1 MDITA
6 TANALL
12 PLLGGKENIASA
24 THCATRLRL
33 VLVDDSKVDKEAIG
47 KLDGVKGCFSNA
59 GQIQVI
65 FGTGL
70 VNKVHAEFIK
80 AAGVSEPSKAEAADI
95 AAKKLNPLQRI
106 ARLLSNI
113 FVPIIPAIVASGLL
127 MGLLGMVKTY
137 GWADADSALFVMLN
151 MFSSAAFIILPI
163 LIGFTA
169 AREFGGNPYLG
180 ATLGGIL
187 THPALTNAWGVAGGF
202 HTMNFFGLEIAMIGY
217 QGTVFP
223 VLLTVWFMSLLE
235 KRLRKVIPNALDLI
249 LTPFLT
255 VVISGFVALLF
266 IGPAGRA
273 LGDGISFVLSTLIA
287 HAGWFAGLLFGGL
300 YSAIVITGIHHS
312 FHAVEAGLLG
322 NPNIGVNFLLPIWSM
337 ANIAQG
343 GACLAVYFKTRDAK
357 IKAIAV
363 PSAFSAMLGITE
375 AALVMQAI
383 AQSGAGF
390 SGASAIHLN
399 IFGPHPIVK
408 HGTDAQRER
417 MLVPLIK
424 GETKACFGVT
434 EPDAGLDT
442 TKLKTFARKVPG
454 GYSII
459 AVQDVRRILTADP
472 RNAVLSLKQ
481 VTVSFPA
488 GTTRAQAEPI
498 VGSIQL
504 TRTNRGLLVD
514 GRLRTSLLERCGRCL
529 APVTAGVEVD
539 LREEALPTVDV
550 ESGQATDLSG
560 EDSGLRIDAQH
571 VLDLEPAVREA
582 ISLAEPM
589 NVLCREACLGL
600 CPECGRDLNLEP
612 HRHEREPDPRL
623 APLARLL
630 DRERD

>member
-24 THCATRLRL
+24 AHCATRLRL

-80 AAGVSEPSKAEAADI
+80 AAGVSESSKAEAADI

-137 GWADADSALFVMLN
+137 GWADANSALFIMLD

-202 HTMNFFGLEIAMIGY
+202 HTMNFFGLDIAMIGY

-223 VLLTVWFMSLLE
+223 VLLTVWFMSVLE
-235 KRLRKVIPNALDLI
+235 KRLRRVIPNALDLI

-266 IGPAGRA
+266 IGPAGRRWA
-273 LGDGISFVLSTLIA
+273 TASPSC
-287 HAGWFAGLLFGGL
+287 
-300 YSAIVITGIHHS
+300 SA
-312 FHAVEAGLLG
+312 
-322 NPNIGVNFLLPIWSM
+322 
-337 ANIAQG
+337 
-343 GACLAVYFKTRDAK
+343 R
-357 IKAIAV
+357 
-363 PSAFSAMLGITE
+363 
-375 AALVMQAI
+375 
-383 AQSGAGF
+383 
-390 SGASAIHLN
+390 
-399 IFGPHPIVK
+399 
-408 HGTDAQRER
+408 
-417 MLVPLIK
+417 
-424 GETKACFGVT
+424 
-434 EPDAGLDT
+434 
-442 TKLKTFARKVPG
+442 
-454 GYSII
+454 
-459 AVQDVRRILTADP
+459 
-472 RNAVLSLKQ
+472 
-481 VTVSFPA
+481 
-488 GTTRAQAEPI
+488 
-498 VGSIQL
+498 
-504 TRTNRGLLVD
+504 
-514 GRLRTSLLERCGRCL
+514 
-529 APVTAGVEVD
+529 
-539 LREEALPTVDV
+539 
-550 ESGQATDLSG
+550 
-560 EDSGLRIDAQH
+560 
-571 VLDLEPAVREA
+571 
-582 ISLAEPM
+582 
-589 NVLCREACLGL
+589 
-600 CPECGRDLNLEP
+600 
-612 HRHEREPDPRL
+612 
-623 APLARLL
+623 
-630 DRERD
+630 